1 MSEADT
7 IKSCP
12 VCRAAMVHEPVNDG
26 TSRYHCYSCGAQTEI
41 AAPRKTIHFP
51 WRGDDWDLQC

>member
-1 MSEADT
+1 MSEGDT

-12 VCRAAMVHEPVNDG
+12 VCRVAMVHEPVNDG
-26 TSRYHCYSCGAQTEI
+26 TSRYHCYSCGAQIEI

-51 WRGDDWDLQC
+51 WRGDDWELQC